1 MNDIFE
7 LLDPMKKGFF
17 GEKEL
22 AIFLQNNGIFNTSN
36 DCDLLFLRLNKL
48 RNGKIYFKEIFDE
61 IEEIYE

>member
-1 MNDIFE
+1 
-7 LLDPMKKGFF
+7 MKKGFF

-22 AIFLQNNGIFNTSN
+22 AVFLQKNGIFNTSN